1 MQTAGREHMTL
12 FDKFRELQ
20 QRREALLA
28 NTIVDPF
35 NLPIDR
41 MYSPIEAEVAGRR
54 ILLAGTNNYLG
65 LSFEPQCLEAAQ
77 KALFDNGT
85 GTTGSRIANGNFSEH
100 RALER
105 ALADFYECQHA
116 ILFSTGYQANLGV
129 ISALAQDNDLLII
142 DADCHA
148 SIYDACKLS
157 QAEVLPFRHNSV
169 ESLEKRL
176 RHLGPRAERTLVV
189 VEGMYSMLGDTAP
202 LAEIVAL
209 TKSYGCSLMVDEA
222 HSLGVLGNQGR
233 GLCEQDNV
241 LDQVDFIVG
250 TFSKSL
256 VGIGGFCVSRH
267 QDLELLRYVSR
278 PYMFTASSSP
288 AMVASTHAALKILQ
302 ERPVLRMKLWLNA
315 HRLHAGLLR
324 LGLKLGADPSPIVA
338 VMLESPEEAIEIW
351 NALFERQIYVNL
363 VLPPGAPNGYSL
375 LRCSISAAHSGEQV
389 DQIVNAFA
397 RIVRL
402 RSRRL
407 VS

>member
-1 MQTAGREHMTL
+1 MKL

-20 QRREALLA
+20 QRREKLLA
-28 NTIVDPF
+28 NTLVDPF
-35 NLPIDR
+35 NLPIER
-41 MYSPIEAEVAGRR
+41 MLSPTEAEISGRR
-54 ILLAGTNNYLG
+54 VLLAGTNNYLG
-65 LSFEPQCLEAAQ
+65 LTFEPDCLEAARE
-77 KALFDNGT
+77 ALFHNGT

-100 RALER
+100 RALEK
-105 ALADFYECQHA
+105 ALADFYECPHA
-116 ILFSTGYQANLGV
+116 VLFSTGYQANLGV
-129 ISALAQDNDLLII
+129 ISALAQDGDLLII

-148 SIYDACKLS
+148 SIYDACRLS
-157 QAEVLPFRHNSV
+157 QADVLPFRHNNV

-176 RHLGPRAERTLVV
+176 RHLGPRAERALVV
-189 VEGMYSMLGDTAP
+189 VEGLYSMLGDMAP
-202 LAEIVAL
+202 LGEIVAL
-209 TKSYGCSLMVDEA
+209 TKSYGCSLLVDEA
-222 HSLGVLGNQGR
+222 HSLGVLGNRGR
-233 GLCEQDNV
+233 GLCEQENV

-256 VGIGGFCVSRH
+256 VGIGGFCVSHH

-288 AMVASTHAALKILQ
+288 AMVASTHAALKLLQ

-324 LGLKLGADPSPIVA
+324 IGLKLGADPGPVVA
-338 VMLESPEEAIEIW
+338 VLLDNPEEAIEIW
-351 NALFERQIYVNL
+351 NNLYERQIYVNL

-389 DQIVNAFA
+389 DEIVNAFA

-402 RSRRL
+402 RRRL